1 MGIGKQLCRELI
13 GRRRRKNL
21 QSESNSSF
29 SEFKHLAV
37 HHDGEIFFAGEILE
51 LHDLMALRCQLGP
64 SARLIAVLFDGDNGS
79 AVHHESDASQPA
91 APDSTYE
98 NALIVNY
105 HLRTIHQL
113 RGH

>member
-1 MGIGKQLCRELI
+1 MKNPEL
-13 GRRRRKNL
+13 GTWVSRRKNFNL

-37 HHDGEIFFAGEILE
+37 HHDGEVFFGGEILE
-51 LHDLMALRCQLGP
+51 LHDLMALLCQLGP
-64 SARLIAVLFDGDNGS
+64 PARLTAVLFDGDNGS
-79 AVHHESDASQPA
+79 VFHHESDTSQPA
-91 APDSTYE
+91 APDSAYE
-98 NALIVNY
+98 DVLIVND